1 MLEIAIKVK
10 TDERTQTNKHV
21 VYEPIVMDRED
32 KILAALVKEA
42 IEKFGEEPEEVSIRA
57 LYFW

>member
-1 MLEIAIKVK
+1 
-10 TDERTQTNKHV
+10 V
-21 VYEPIVMDRED
+21 VYEPMTLDRED

-42 IEKFGEEPEEVSIRA
+42 VDKFGEEPDEVSIRA

>member
-1 MLEIAIKVK
+1 MLELAIKIK
-10 TDERTQTNKHV
+10 TSERTQTHKHV
-21 VYEPIVMDRED
+21 VYEPMTLDRED

-42 IEKFGEEPEEVSIRA
+42 VDKFGEEPDEVSIRA